1 MTVKIR
7 CSDDTQIREMQAEKI
22 AYCNN
27 GTIRFLNVI
36 KNDFVTSFRLD
47 EIVGMEV
54 E

>member
-7 CSDDTQIREMQAEKI
+7 CTDDTRIKEMQADKI

-36 KNDFVTSFRLD
+36 KNGFATSFRLD
-47 EIVGMEV
+47 EIVAMEV